1 MAESSLMLEGE
12 EISFFGDR
20 SFNGGEK
27 TKTQKDL
34 TKNSSNPEKIYE
46 RQKTLFENNIFQP
59 EFRNKKSHRT
69 KYVSLNYA
77 IKFYRTTR
85 FIFIK

>member
-34 TKNSSNPEKIYE
+34 TNKSSNPEKIYE
-46 RQKTLFENNIFQP
+46 RYKTLFENNIF
-59 EFRNKKSHRT
+59 
-69 KYVSLNYA
+69 
-77 IKFYRTTR
+77 
-85 FIFIK
+85 

>member
-12 EISFFGDR
+12 EIYFFGDR

-46 RQKTLFENNIFQP
+46 R
-59 EFRNKKSHRT
+59 
-69 KYVSLNYA
+69 
-77 IKFYRTTR
+77 
-85 FIFIK
+85 